1 MRSIGST
8 RSVRSKGIRVF
19 VFTLIASLVFV
30 PATASADS
38 AARKVGRG
46 LANLGLGI
54 LAIPGEMVKET
65 QESGPARGLTLGFAM
80 GLGMVVVREVL
91 GVYEVLTCPFEVPEN
106 FEPIIDPEFPWDYF
120 SGM

>member
-1 MRSIGST
+1 MRTMVGT
-8 RSVRSKGIRVF
+8 QGLRFF
-19 VFTLIASLVFV
+19 VFTLIASLVLV

-46 LANLGLGI
+46 LANLGLGV

-65 QESGPARGLTLGFAM
+65 QENGPARGLTLGFAM
-80 GLGMVVVREVL
+80 GIGMMVVRELL
-91 GVYEVLTCPFEVPEN
+91 GVYEVLTCPFEVPEG

-120 SGM
+120 AGL